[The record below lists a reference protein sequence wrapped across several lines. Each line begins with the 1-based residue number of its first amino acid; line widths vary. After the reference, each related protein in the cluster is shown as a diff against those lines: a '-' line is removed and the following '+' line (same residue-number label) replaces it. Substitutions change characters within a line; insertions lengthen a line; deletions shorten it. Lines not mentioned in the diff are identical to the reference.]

1 MATTEDWTKD
11 PDAKLD
17 WIFDWSSWLQPG
29 ETIST
34 SEFIVSAG
42 LTVTASSNTTISA
55 TVWLSGGQTGQVYQV
70 TNRITTNQ
78 DRIDDRSIR
87 IRVVNR

>member
-1 MATTEDWTKD
+1 MATTEDWQKD
-11 PDAKLD
+11 PDATLD
-17 WIFDWSSWLQPG
+17 WVFDWSAWLQAG
-29 ETIST
+29 ETISA

-42 LTVTASSNTTISA
+42 LTVESNTNTTISA
-55 TVWLSGGQTGQVYQV
+55 TVWLSGGTTGQIYQV

-78 DRIDDRSIR
+78 GRIDDRSIR